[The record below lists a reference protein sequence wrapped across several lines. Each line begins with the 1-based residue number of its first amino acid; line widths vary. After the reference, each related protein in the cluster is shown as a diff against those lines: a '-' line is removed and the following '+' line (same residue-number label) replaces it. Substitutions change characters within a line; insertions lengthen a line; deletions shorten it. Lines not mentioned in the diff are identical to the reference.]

1 MSWNYSYQ
9 LSLNK
14 PAKIALLEI
23 IEWLK
28 QNHHLV
34 NALFSCIQY
43 PPPSTYG
50 SGAGTK
56 IEKIIELCSPFKQIL
71 FIFEVIKWQWIPVI
85 P

>member
-1 MSWNYSYQ
+1 MSWNYIYQ
-9 LSLNK
+9 LSLYK

-43 PPPSTYG
+43 PPSPSTYG

-71 FIFEVIKWQWIPVI
+71 FIFEVIKWQWITS
-85 P
+85 